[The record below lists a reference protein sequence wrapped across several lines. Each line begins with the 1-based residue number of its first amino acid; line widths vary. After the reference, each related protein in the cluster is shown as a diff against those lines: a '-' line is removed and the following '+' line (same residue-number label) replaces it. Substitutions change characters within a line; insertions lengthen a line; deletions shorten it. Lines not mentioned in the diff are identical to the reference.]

1 MELKYDLQRCFVVD
15 IAVIG
20 RNATDVPGPG
30 LALGISPTRLAAL
43 FNCLL
48 PKIQVLNTAKTKCR
62 KLETNIPRKG
72 ISGPQSQ
79 FPHSCSKTHECG
91 NWG

>member
-1 MELKYDLQRCFVVD
+1 MEFNYDLQRCFVVN

-30 LALGISPTRLAAL
+30 LALGISPTGLATL

-48 PKIQVLNTAKTKCR
+48 PEIQVL
-62 KLETNIPRKG
+62 
-72 ISGPQSQ
+72 
-79 FPHSCSKTHECG
+79 HSVQ
-91 NWG
+91 